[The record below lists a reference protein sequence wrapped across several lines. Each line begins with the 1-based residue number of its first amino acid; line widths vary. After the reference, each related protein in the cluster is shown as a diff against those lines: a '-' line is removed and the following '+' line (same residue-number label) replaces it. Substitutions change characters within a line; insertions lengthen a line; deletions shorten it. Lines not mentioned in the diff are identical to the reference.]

1 MAPVD
6 EEQLLGLGYGITNI
20 VNFATAQASELS
32 LQMLREGAAVLE
44 KKVARFRPKVL
55 AVLGID
61 AYRKAFG
68 RPEAHVGPQD
78 EGIDNTEVWVMP
90 SPSGINASYQI
101 ADLVRIFSDLRA
113 RTENLDI
120 FFCRG
125 DGSNIKK
132 GAKKARVPSGRRPF
146 GSLGP
151 IRPEKS
157 EDRAMSE
164 RAILKITNLAKEYGS
179 VRAVDGISFAVGAGE
194 VVGLLGPNGAGKT
207 TTINMI
213 LGILEADERHYRN
226 HGYRFEDAS
235 LPGERKH

>member
-1 MAPVD
+1 MDILRPTKDDLLAARGKALPDLIKTGLQVLFCGINPGLYSGAVGHHFARPGNRFWTTLFRAGFTDKTMAPVD

-113 RTENLDI
+113 RTENL
-120 FFCRG
+120 
-125 DGSNIKK
+125 
-132 GAKKARVPSGRRPF
+132 
-146 GSLGP
+146 
-151 IRPEKS
+151 
-157 EDRAMSE
+157 
-164 RAILKITNLAKEYGS
+164 
-179 VRAVDGISFAVGAGE
+179 
-194 VVGLLGPNGAGKT
+194 
-207 TTINMI
+207 
-213 LGILEADERHYRN
+213 
-226 HGYRFEDAS
+226 
-235 LPGERKH
+235 